1 MAYITI
7 YSTID
12 TKENATSIIKELLR
26 RKLIACGNIFAP
38 HTAIYNWDNE
48 IHEDEEVSFIL
59 KTRED
64 LFEEVR
70 ETIAKMHPYECPCII
85 AHPIMQAHNPFLRF
99 IEHKTNELFRD

>member
-12 TKENATSIIKELLR
+12 TKENASAIIKELLKKR
-26 RKLIACGNIFAP
+26 LIACGNIFPA
-38 HTAIYNWDNE
+38 HTALYFWDNE
-48 IHEDEEVSFIL
+48 IQEDDEVSFIL

-64 LFEEVR
+64 LFEEAR
-70 ETIAKMHPYECPCII
+70 ELIAKMHPYDCPCII

-99 IEHKTNELFRD
+99 IEHETNELLR